1 MTWKGFFKLF
11 LIVLGILALDIV
23 SKGMTHFYFKPF
35 EHAPHF
41 FPFGGIAV
49 FQALGIDFCIH
60 HVTNKGVA
68 WGMGGNLQDFIL
80 IIRMVIIA
88 ALAIYLKRSPKA
100 YSQRYSLMLI
110 IAGGIG
116 NILDYFIYGHV
127 VDMFHFIL
135 WGYSFPVFNVADAS
149 IFMGIVSLLW
159 MSWKNAR
166 RQDAIAE
173 IE

>member
-1 MTWKGFFKLF
+1 
-11 LIVLGILALDIV
+11 
-23 SKGMTHFYFKPF
+23 
-35 EHAPHF
+35 
-41 FPFGGIAV
+41 
-49 FQALGIDFCIH
+49 
-60 HVTNKGVA
+60 
-68 WGMGGNLQDFIL
+68 
-80 IIRMVIIA
+80 
-88 ALAIYLKRSPKA
+88 
-100 YSQRYSLMLI
+100 MLI